1 MKTITIKDCDNL
13 LKDFV
18 EYTNN
23 AETHEFPMLL
33 LIDMKLRQTIENC
46 KQKGYADQKELR
58 AMFRVVLK
66 TIGKDYSEYVESG
79 ADMRE
84 VNNG

>member
-23 AETHEFPMLL
+23 AETHEFPMLFF
-33 LIDMKLRQTIENC
+33 IGIKLSETIENC
-46 KQKGYADQKELR
+46 KQKGCADQKELR
-58 AMFRVVLK
+58 AMFRVVLQ